1 MNGNIILCG
10 FMGSGKTTVGTLL
23 SKKLGMSFIDLD
35 SYIEKKEE
43 MTVSQ
48 IFEQHGEPYFRQ
60 REREASVEL
69 AEKRGL
75 IISTGGGTLIDKQ
88 NVEAFRKSGKIVL
101 LDLAVEII
109 AERLKGDNTRPLLQ
123 RDDKEKAMRELYG
136 KRMPLY
142 KEAADIIIDAA
153 AAPLIVCGRIID
165 AVN

>member
-1 MNGNIILCG
+1 MSGNIILCG
-10 FMGSGKTTVGTLL
+10 FMGSGKSTVGMLL

-43 MTVSQ
+43 MTVSR
-48 IFEQHGEPYFRQ
+48 IFEAFGEPYFRK
-60 REREASVEL
+60 REREAAKEL
-69 AEKRGL
+69 SEKNGL
-75 IISTGGGTLIDKQ
+75 IIAAGGGTLVDKE
-88 NVEAFRKSGKIVL
+88 NIEVFRKNGKIIL

-123 RDDKEKAMRELYG
+123 REDKEKAMRELYE

-142 KEAADIIIDAA
+142 KEAADIVIDAA

-165 AVN
+165 AI

>member
-10 FMGSGKTTVGTLL
+10 FMGSGKSTIGVLL

-35 SYIEKKEE
+35 SYIEKKEN

-48 IFEQHGEPYFRQ
+48 IFEAHGEPYFRQ
-60 REREASVEL
+60 REHEASKEL
-69 AEKRGL
+69 SEKNGL
-75 IISTGGGTLIDKQ
+75 IIAAGGGTLIDKE
-88 NVEAFRKSGKIVL
+88 NAEVLRKSGKIVL
-101 LDLAVEII
+101 LDLPVEII

-123 RDDKEKAMRELYG
+123 REDKDKAMRELYE

-165 AVN
+165 SI